1 MKAEAAAGEAA
12 FTTADDPAPTMPSGI
27 SAIVPP
33 VGLEKEVGVKV
44 IQSADLFGSG
54 EGWSPLAEQSVTNR
68 KSAQQ
73 KNAKMLTRKP
83 RCRTAC

>member
-1 MKAEAAAGEAA
+1 MKPEAAAGETAS
-12 FTTADDPAPTMPSGI
+12 TTSDDPAPTMPPGI

-33 VGLEKEVGVKV
+33 VELEKVVGMNVMH
-44 IQSADLFGSG
+44 SADLFGSG

-73 KNAKMLTRKP
+73 KNAQLLTRKP
-83 RCRTAC
+83 RCRTVC